1 MRRSP
6 TLPALDPTTDSARPA
21 QPRRLIQTAAALL
34 GALALA
40 GCATTSGPVD
50 VTRFH
55 QQSVA
60 QQGTVAVVAANP
72 GDENSLEFRTT
83 ANAVRA
89 ALTRA
94 GFTPIDD
101 RASGAQYEAVV
112 EQWRETFAP
121 AAARSPVSVGVGGST
136 GSFGSGVGLG
146 IGINLSGKPKP
157 VVATRMRVQLRRAD
171 DKVVFWEGRAETQ
184 AREGSPAAQPGLI
197 AGRLAEALFKD
208 FPGQSGESIT
218 VP

>member
-1 MRRSP
+1 MRRSSP
-6 TLPALDPTTDSARPA
+6 FTAFDATTDSARAYPS
-21 QPRRLIQTAAALL
+21 RRLSLATAVLL
-34 GALALA
+34 GALTLA
-40 GCATTSGPVD
+40 GCATTTGPVD

-55 QQSVA
+55 QQGVA
-60 QQGTVAVVAANP
+60 RQGTVSVVAGNP
-72 GDENSLEFRTT
+72 ADENSLEFRTT

-89 ALTRA
+89 ALSRV
-94 GFTPIDD
+94 GFTPVDE

-121 AAARSPVSVGVGGST
+121 AVARSPVSVGVGGST

-157 VVATRMRVQLRRAD
+157 VVATRMRVQLRRFD
-171 DKVVFWEGRAETQ
+171 DKVIFWEGRAETE
-184 AREGSPAAQPGLI
+184 AKEGSPAAQPGLI
-197 AGRLAEALFKD
+197 TGRLAEALFKD